1 MGPGWV
7 CWTVTWWESVNG
19 CELGASYGVFP
30 GNLQMDTGLAKW
42 TVFWSENLNGGELGV
57 SDG

>member
-1 MGPGWV
+1 M
-7 CWTVTWWESVNG
+7 NG